1 MYNMFLSAYFLTLL
15 VKIIFLVLDFFLIV
29 FLFFIFRQILSMNT
43 IVENTNDALI
53 LKLGIFLLLM
63 ATLSLFLTAIVI
75 L

>member
-53 LKLGIFLLLM
+53 LKLCIFLLLM